1 MNAPTTFSRRD
12 NSVLGRWWWTV
23 DRLALTLLL
32 ILIGIGVFLSFSA
45 SPSVA
50 ERLNL
55 DTFYFVKRHMIM
67 IIPAL
72 AAMIS
77 VSLLSPI
84 GVRRL
89 SLLIYLSGI
98 ILLVF
103 TYFYGLEIK
112 GARRWIIICG
122 TSIQASEFIK
132 PALTVITAWLIAE
145 KMHDEKFPGITLSMA
160 VLGITVGLLLLQPD
174 LGMTVVI
181 VTTWVGQLFIAGMPI
196 FWMAGLVSMGIVGL
210 VGAYYFL
217 PHVTKRID
225 QFLDPTAG
233 NPVHDLYQ
241 ITKSLAAFANGGFFG
256 KGPGEGV
263 VKKNVPDAH
272 ADFVFA
278 VAGEEFGLW
287 MCILIVCIFA
297 SIVVRFMVRS
307 MQSSSLFIL
316 LGATGLTVQFGLQAF
331 INMASALHLIP
342 TKGMTMPFISYGGSS
357 MVALA
362 ICVGVLLA
370 FTRKRHGLHDWGE

>member
-1 MNAPTTFSRRD
+1 MTPTTFSRRD

-23 DRLALTLLL
+23 DRLALSLLL
-32 ILIGIGVFLSFSA
+32 ILIAMGVFLSFAA

-55 DTFYFVKRHMIM
+55 GTFYFVKRHMIM
-67 IIPAL
+67 LIPAL
-72 AAMIS
+72 ATMIG
-77 VSLLSPI
+77 VSLLSPV

-89 SLLIYLSGI
+89 SLIIYLLGI
-98 ILLVF
+98 ILLILTF
-103 TYFYGLEIK
+103 FSGLEIK
-112 GARRWIIICG
+112 GARRWILILG
-122 TSIQASEFIK
+122 NSIQASEFVK

-145 KMHDEKFPGITLSMA
+145 KMHDEKFPGITLSMVA
-160 VLGITVGLLLLQPD
+160 VGIIVGLLLLQPD

-181 VTTWVGQLFIAGMPI
+181 IATWVGQLFIAGMPI
-196 FWMAGLVSMGIVGL
+196 IWMTGIAGIGVAGL
-210 VGAYYFL
+210 VGAYFFL

-225 QFLDPTAG
+225 QFLDPSAG

-263 VKKNVPDAH
+263 VKKHVPDAH

-287 MCILIVCIFA
+287 MCILIVGIFMA
-297 SIVVRFMVRS
+297 IVIRFMMRAA
-307 MQSSSLFIL
+307 QGSSLFIL
-316 LGATGLTVQFGLQAF
+316 LGATGLAVQFGLQAF

-362 ICVGVLLA
+362 ICAGMLLA
-370 FTRKRHGLHDWGE
+370 FTRKRHGFHDWGE

>member
-1 MNAPTTFSRRD
+1 
-12 NSVLGRWWWTV
+12 
-23 DRLALTLLL
+23 
-32 ILIGIGVFLSFSA
+32 
-45 SPSVA
+45 
-50 ERLNL
+50 
-55 DTFYFVKRHMIM
+55 
-67 IIPAL
+67 
-72 AAMIS
+72 
-77 VSLLSPI
+77 
-84 GVRRL
+84 
-89 SLLIYLSGI
+89 
-98 ILLVF
+98 
-103 TYFYGLEIK
+103 
-112 GARRWIIICG
+112 
-122 TSIQASEFIK
+122 
-132 PALTVITAWLIAE
+132 
-145 KMHDEKFPGITLSMA
+145 MHAEKFPGITLSMA
-160 VLGITVGLLLLQPD
+160 VIGATVGLLLLQPD

-196 FWMAGLVSMGIVGL
+196 FWMAGLVSIGVVGL

-357 MVALA
+357 MIALA
-362 ICVGVLLA
+362 VCVGMLLA

>member
-1 MNAPTTFSRRD
+1 MITPATFSRRD

-23 DRLALTLLL
+23 DRLSLTLLL
-32 ILIGIGVFLSFSA
+32 ILIGIGIFLSFSA

-55 DTFYFVKRHMIM
+55 DTFYFVKRHVIILIPTIAIM
-67 IIPAL
+67 IG
-72 AAMIS
+72 

-84 GVRRL
+84 GIRRL
-89 SLLIYLSGI
+89 SLLIYLVG
-98 ILLVF
+98 ILLLIF

-112 GARRWIIICG
+112 GARRWLLIFG
-122 TSIQASEFIK
+122 NSIQASEFIK

-145 KMHDEKFPGITLSMA
+145 KMHDETFSGILFSMMA
-160 VLGITVGLLLLQPD
+160 VGIIVSLLLLQPD

-196 FWMAGLVSMGIVGL
+196 FWMAGLAGAAITGL

-217 PHVTKRID
+217 PHVTKRVD
-225 QFLDPTAG
+225 QFLDPAAG
-233 NPVHDLYQ
+233 NPTHDLYQ

-256 KGPGEGV
+256 KGPGEGI
-263 VKKNVPDAH
+263 VKRNVPDAH

-287 MCILIVCIFA
+287 MCVLIVCLFTILVA
-297 SIVVRFMVRS
+297 RFMIRS
-307 MQSSSLFIL
+307 MQSSNLFIV
-316 LGATGLTVQFGLQAF
+316 LGATGLTIQFGLQAF
-331 INMASALHLIP
+331 INMASSLHLIP

-357 MVALA
+357 MIALA
-362 ICVGVLLA
+362 VCTGMLLA
-370 FTRKRHGLHDWGE
+370 FTRKRRGIHDWEE

>member
-1 MNAPTTFSRRD
+1 MIPTTFSRRD
-12 NSVLGRWWWTV
+12 NSLFGRWWWTV
-23 DRLALTLLL
+23 DRLVLSLLL
-32 ILIGIGVFLSFSA
+32 ILLSIGVFLSFAA

-55 DTFYFVKRHMIM
+55 GTFYFVKRHMIM
-67 IIPAL
+67 LIPAI
-72 AAMIS
+72 ATMIG
-77 VSLLSPI
+77 VSMLTPV

-89 SLLIYLSGI
+89 SLAVYLLGI
-98 ILLVF
+98 ILLIL
-103 TYFYGLEIK
+103 TYFSGLEVK
-112 GARRWIIICG
+112 GARRWIVILG
-122 TSIQASEFIK
+122 NSVQASEFVK

-145 KMHDEKFPGITLSMA
+145 KMHDEKFPGITLSMIA
-160 VLGITVGLLLLQPD
+160 VGSIVSLLLLQPD

-181 VTTWVGQLFIAGMPI
+181 LSTWVGQLFIAGMPI
-196 FWMAGLVSMGIVGL
+196 FWMTGLAGFGIAGL
-210 VGAYYFL
+210 VGAYCFL

-225 QFLDPTAG
+225 QFLDPSAG

-287 MCILIVCIFA
+287 MCIFIVGLFMAI
-297 SIVVRFMVRS
+297 IIRFMMRAA
-307 MQSSSLFIL
+307 QSSSLFIL
-316 LGATGLTVQFGLQAF
+316 LGATGLAVQFGLQAF

-357 MVALA
+357 MIALA
-362 ICVGVLLA
+362 ICVGMLLA
-370 FTRKRHGLHDWGE
+370 FTRKRHGFQDWGE

>member
-1 MNAPTTFSRRD
+1 MKPITFSRRD

-23 DRLALTLLL
+23 DRLALSLLL
-32 ILIGIGVFLSFSA
+32 ILIAIGMFLSFAA

-55 DTFYFVKRHMIM
+55 DTFYFVKRH
-67 IIPAL
+67 IIILIPTIAV
-72 AAMIS
+72 MVS
-77 VSLLSPI
+77 VSLLSPVGI
-84 GVRRL
+84 RRL
-89 SLLIYLSGI
+89 SLLIYLAGI

-103 TYFYGLEIK
+103 TYLYGLEIK
-112 GARRWIIICG
+112 GARRWLLIFG
-122 TSIQASEFIK
+122 NSIQASEFIK

-145 KMHDEKFPGITLSMA
+145 KMHDETFPGILLSMA
-160 VLGITVGLLLLQPD
+160 AVGIVVGLLLLQPD

-181 VTTWVGQLFIAGMPI
+181 VATWVGQLFIAGMPI
-196 FWMAGLVSMGIVGL
+196 FWMASFAGTGVIGLIA
-210 VGAYYFL
+210 AYYFL

-225 QFLDPTAG
+225 QFLDPSAG
-233 NPVHDLYQ
+233 SPTQDLYQ

-256 KGPGEGV
+256 KGPGEGI
-263 VKKNVPDAH
+263 VKRNVPDAH

-278 VAGEEFGLW
+278 VTGEEFGLW
-287 MCILIVCIFA
+287 MCVLIVCIFA
-297 SIVVRFMVRS
+297 GIVVRFMIRS

-331 INMASALHLIP
+331 INMASSLHLIP

-357 MVALA
+357 MLALA
-362 ICVGVLLA
+362 ICTGMLLA
-370 FTRKRHGLHDWGE
+370 FTRKRHGIHDLGE

>member
-12 NSVLGRWWWTV
+12 NSILGRWWWTV

-55 DTFYFVKRHMIM
+55 DTFFFVKRHMIM

-77 VSLLSPI
+77 VSLLSPV

-89 SLLIYLSGI
+89 SLLIYLTGI
-98 ILLVF
+98 ILLIF

-112 GARRWIIICG
+112 GARRWIIIFG

-160 VLGITVGLLLLQPD
+160 VIGATVGLLLLQP
-174 LGMTVVI
+174 
-181 VTTWVGQLFIAGMPI
+181 
-196 FWMAGLVSMGIVGL
+196 
-210 VGAYYFL
+210 
-217 PHVTKRID
+217 
-225 QFLDPTAG
+225 
-233 NPVHDLYQ
+233 
-241 ITKSLAAFANGGFFG
+241 
-256 KGPGEGV
+256 
-263 VKKNVPDAH
+263 
-272 ADFVFA
+272 
-278 VAGEEFGLW
+278 
-287 MCILIVCIFA
+287 LI
-297 SIVVRFMVRS
+297 M
-307 MQSSSLFIL
+307 
-316 LGATGLTVQFGLQAF
+316 
-331 INMASALHLIP
+331 
-342 TKGMTMPFISYGGSS
+342 
-357 MVALA
+357 
-362 ICVGVLLA
+362 
-370 FTRKRHGLHDWGE
+370 